1 MSAWW
6 LFFLVY
12 SFVIFS
18 VEGDGNSNSASST
31 AEVPSQGTSCLARPS
46 QRPDS
51 AEFCKTQE
59 SSWNTAVPSLQGLWL
74 PLQDPSRDDE
84 LTGIWVAL
92 WLLQENALAERLVLR
107 PVWSELGELC
117 SPYGQAGWTESRPVE
132 FLADCEHCFED
143 EEPKAAETVV
153 KEEKQMERFG
163 TAIKFACR
171 AILAWKCNSMA
182 SDAAD
187 VLSNASWMGSQRA
200 WKRNSTEL
208 SAASNAC
215 TSTIA
220 AATAYDE
227 WLSVTARRV
236 DIAKKRADAM
246 NKDEDISLIT
256 EDEMEDSEARE
267 EEEIPRDEN
276 AQKIQEGL
284 NNVVSSLTELS
295 DSADKLE
302 PKPKR
307 PRTRDDENPGDSKAG
322 GRQPSLQPFRKAFQG
337 KGAPEQFPQVLSS
350 WSDHV
355 HNDEL
360 LNIAIATPEVRVQT
374 THKQHHADLV
384 LIQGDPER
392 KGAIITV
399 YPPGVEEHLS
409 TTLAVSLPEHVS
421 GMDVITGA
429 EAQDLLLSHACDVFH
444 AGFQL
449 PIGTVPTHWMANG
462 HTFVVIFQDMQTE
475 TNNEIESA
483 LPALS
488 SETIDQAET
497 LDEEPIENENEQEGG
512 ESEPHQESSS
522 SFDEEALQGLWI
534 HQFHQPAH
542 HCFVRWTTYNVILF
556 DALQSVGLHRDL
568 AVGFHYVQAP
578 LVDQHEAEESI
589 IIQRVGDIEGGSPAK
604 LVIVDL
610 TFAGQLQGSP
620 TYHRRVQVF
629 PRHLSRTGVLQ
640 ELNLADPCVIEAD
653 RCTLHLNNALWAK
666 EDAAPRE
673 LAHGAYLRLEVRLRN
688 DEQEVKVQSAT

>member
-1 MSAWW
+1 MNKPVYLWGYHIYIYTPFRSHFGSRAGPQHLCCTFNLDFGIVIGLAPFSRSFSWLLCMSAWW

-220 AATAYDE
+220 AATAYMSGYPSPQGVP
-227 WLSVTARRV
+227 WLHQHMPAMPSMHFLPQQSEADAMEEAEERKAALSAQQKLNKIVKAAKKEDNLSSEFQSLVHAEMKKDDKESTNNLLAAVRANGKAKEALLEVESSRVQLWSQWKVFLQQSVVKWKEYTSQFQASEAAFQSKMQEATLHLRRTQRRV

-284 NNVVSSLTELS
+284 NTVVSSLTELS

-302 PKPKR
+302 PKPKDLVQGTT
-307 PRTRDDENPGDSKAG
+307 RTQETQRLVGDS
-322 GRQPSLQPFRKAFQG
+322 PLCSLFAR
-337 KGAPEQFPQVLSS
+337 
-350 WSDHV
+350 
-355 HNDEL
+355 
-360 LNIAIATPEVRVQT
+360 
-374 THKQHHADLV
+374 
-384 LIQGDPER
+384 
-392 KGAIITV
+392 
-399 YPPGVEEHLS
+399 
-409 TTLAVSLPEHVS
+409 
-421 GMDVITGA
+421 
-429 EAQDLLLSHACDVFH
+429 
-444 AGFQL
+444 
-449 PIGTVPTHWMANG
+449 PT
-462 HTFVVIFQDMQTE
+462 E
-475 TNNEIESA
+475 
-483 LPALS
+483 
-488 SETIDQAET
+488 
-497 LDEEPIENENEQEGG
+497 
-512 ESEPHQESSS
+512 
-522 SFDEEALQGLWI
+522 
-534 HQFHQPAH
+534 
-542 HCFVRWTTYNVILF
+542 
-556 DALQSVGLHRDL
+556 RDL
-568 AVGFHYVQAP
+568 YVRPSMAGASTLPFCSGF
-578 LVDQHEAEESI
+578 
-589 IIQRVGDIEGGSPAK
+589 
-604 LVIVDL
+604 
-610 TFAGQLQGSP
+610 
-620 TYHRRVQVF
+620 
-629 PRHLSRTGVLQ
+629 
-640 ELNLADPCVIEAD
+640 
-653 RCTLHLNNALWAK
+653 TLEPFNS
-666 EDAAPRE
+666 
-673 LAHGAYLRLEVRLRN
+673 
-688 DEQEVKVQSAT
+688 Q

>member
-31 AEVPSQGTSCLARPS
+31 AEVPSQGTSCLARAS

-227 WLSVTARRV
+227 WLSVTARRSMASSTHACYAV
-236 DIAKKRADAM
+236 HAFPATTVRSRCNGGSGRAESGTQCTTKAQQDRQGGQERRQSVFGIPVSCARRDEERRQGEHQQFVGSGQSKWEGERSPLGSGIIKNATLVSVESFLATIRGQVERIHVSISSIGSCFPVQDARSHPAPATYA
-246 NKDEDISLIT
+246 EESGHCQEASRCYEQGRGISLIT

-322 GRQPSLQPFRKAFQG
+322 GRQPSLQPFRKAD
-337 KGAPEQFPQVLSS
+337 GA
-350 WSDHV
+350 
-355 HNDEL
+355 
-360 LNIAIATPEVRVQT
+360 
-374 THKQHHADLV
+374 
-384 LIQGDPER
+384 
-392 KGAIITV
+392 
-399 YPPGVEEHLS
+399 
-409 TTLAVSLPEHVS
+409 
-421 GMDVITGA
+421 
-429 EAQDLLLSHACDVFH
+429 
-444 AGFQL
+444 
-449 PIGTVPTHWMANG
+449 
-462 HTFVVIFQDMQTE
+462 
-475 TNNEIESA
+475 
-483 LPALS
+483 
-488 SETIDQAET
+488 
-497 LDEEPIENENEQEGG
+497 
-512 ESEPHQESSS
+512 
-522 SFDEEALQGLWI
+522 
-534 HQFHQPAH
+534 
-542 HCFVRWTTYNVILF
+542 
-556 DALQSVGLHRDL
+556 
-568 AVGFHYVQAP
+568 
-578 LVDQHEAEESI
+578 
-589 IIQRVGDIEGGSPAK
+589 
-604 LVIVDL
+604 
-610 TFAGQLQGSP
+610 
-620 TYHRRVQVF
+620 
-629 PRHLSRTGVLQ
+629 
-640 ELNLADPCVIEAD
+640 
-653 RCTLHLNNALWAK
+653 
-666 EDAAPRE
+666 
-673 LAHGAYLRLEVRLRN
+673 
-688 DEQEVKVQSAT
+688 